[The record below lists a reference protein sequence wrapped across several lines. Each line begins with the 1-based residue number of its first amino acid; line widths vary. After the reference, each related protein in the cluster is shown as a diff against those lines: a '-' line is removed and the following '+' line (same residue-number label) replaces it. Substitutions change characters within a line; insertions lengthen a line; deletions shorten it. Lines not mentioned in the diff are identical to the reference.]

1 MLATAL
7 AAMALAVGPTSV
19 GHMASASGPDMQL
32 AFQAAFGSASTPV
45 RAVHD
50 PVGGHETRMTLQ
62 PKALV
67 DLGTGTYALVVFE
80 RNEAGFHFE
89 PGAIAMVY
97 LSLAGTDW
105 KVIKVYPEFIWA
117 GNNGEPADTVTLLAI
132 PGGPI
137 LVISSEYIGQG
148 QHSTT
153 GWLIKLSAQSPS
165 LLGHIP
171 VAGFLEADAC
181 TKCLLYDYASNLDA
195 PSVGASVLSAHYI
208 GWKEMSLGVR
218 SVIDEVVQYTP
229 TEGGLE
235 ATHDPGLPDVNGR

>member
-1 MLATAL
+1 MLASAL

-19 GHMASASGPDMQL
+19 GHMVSVNGPDLQL
-32 AFQAAFGSASTPV
+32 AFQAAFGSANTAV
-45 RAVHD
+45 RAVRD
-50 PVGGHETRMTLQ
+50 PVSGHLTRVTLQ

-67 DLGTGTYALVVFE
+67 DLGTGSYALVVFE
-80 RNEAGFHFE
+80 RNGAFFHFE

-97 LSLAGTDW
+97 LSLAGTGW
-105 KVIKVYPEFIWA
+105 KVIKIYPEFIWA
-117 GNNGEPADTVTLLAI
+117 GNNGEPADTVSLLAT

-181 TKCLLYDYASNLDA
+181 SKCLLYDYASDLDA
-195 PSVGASVLSAHYI
+195 PSFGASGVSAHYI
-208 GWKEMSLGVR
+208 GWKETAPGVR
-218 SVIDEVVQYTP
+218 SAIDEVVQYAP
-229 TEGGLE
+229 AEGGLK
-235 ATHDPGLPDVNGR
+235 ATHDPGLPDLTGR